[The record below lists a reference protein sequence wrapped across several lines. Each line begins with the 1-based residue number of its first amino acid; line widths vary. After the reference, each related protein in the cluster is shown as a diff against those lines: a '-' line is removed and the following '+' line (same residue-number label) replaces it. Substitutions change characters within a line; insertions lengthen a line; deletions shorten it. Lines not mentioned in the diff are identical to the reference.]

1 MKRVHAYG
9 KKQYNN
15 KLEINVSTDNM
26 TVTKADLRD
35 TLFDEVGLNKRESK
49 EFVELFF
56 EKIRLLLGEGYSIKL
71 SGFGSFN
78 LREKPERLGRNPKTG
93 EEVPISPRRVV
104 TFKPG
109 QKLKKNVNKN
119 VFDLNR
125 KRRDNQIR

>member
-1 MKRVHAYG
+1 
-9 KKQYNN
+9 
-15 KLEINVSTDNM
+15 M

-35 TLFDEVGLNKRESK
+35 TLFNEVGLNKRESK
-49 EFVELFF
+49 EFVDSFF
-56 EKIRLLLGEGYSIKL
+56 EKIRLLLAEGHSIKL

-109 QKLKKNVNKN
+109 QKLKKNVNKY
-119 VFDLNR
+119 VFDLNL
-125 KRRDNQIR
+125 KRRDDQTR

>member
-1 MKRVHAYG
+1 
-9 KKQYNN
+9 
-15 KLEINVSTDNM
+15 M
-26 TVTKADLRD
+26 TVTKADLKD
-35 TLFDEVGLNKRESK
+35 TLFNEVGLNKRESK

-104 TFKPG
+104 TFQPG